1 MISVTAYPVLPG
13 LGQLLVVLK
22 GNNVNWIEEV
32 KPIELLIEAPM
43 TQLMDTD
50 DKFTIDDVASLMVK
64 GAPQF
69 FAMLKSKENERLAE
83 EHRKRIQEN
92 LPSKEWWPKVK
103 YEFHVFL
110 CTDDKKYENLRKK
123 LADSGGTT
131 SATILSTISAA
142 IGSSL
147 GFEAGAI
154 TGLVAVCIYGLIK
167 IGKEAYCDIAHSN

>member
-1 MISVTAYPVLPG
+1 MRYSGTRQSLNRC
-13 LGQLLVVLK
+13 VLK
-22 GNNVNWIEEV
+22 GNDVNWIEKV

-43 TQLMDTD
+43 CQLLDTD

-64 GAPQF
+64 DAPQF
-69 FAMLKSKENERLAE
+69 FAMLKSKENERLAKE
-83 EHRKRIQEN
+83 LHKKTQEN
-92 LPSKEWWPKVK
+92 LPPKEWWPKVK

-123 LADSGGTT
+123 LADSGSAT
-131 SATILSTISAA
+131 STTILSAISAA

-154 TGLVAVCIYGLIK
+154 IGLMAVCIYGLIK
-167 IGKEAYCDIAHSN
+167 IGKEAYCDIAHNN